1 MTRAIKTDEY
11 LKFYYYNPLPPHTQI
26 FNLSICYATTF
37 TDIPVSRFIE
47 GVTTVEFLGQ
57 ANGIF
62 GNKKWNLMEFLEL
75 EFSELN
81 GNGRVKYD
89 IDDLF

>member
-1 MTRAIKTDEY
+1 M
-11 LKFYYYNPLPPHTQI
+11 
-26 FNLSICYATTF
+26 ICDDDDDIDCLYVQVKTTF
-37 TDIPVSRFIE
+37 FSFLFKSKIKELRCVFIE

-75 EFSELN
+75 EFPELN